1 MIMIMIKRG
10 IKISL
15 LNFNEY
21 FVKKRNR
28 SEGKRF
34 SLSLLPPSLSIPIVS
49 LKLTNHYKEF
59 TSGLVFVV
67 NIHGR

>member
-34 SLSLLPPSLSIPIVS
+34 SLSLSSLP
-49 LKLTNHYKEF
+49 
-59 TSGLVFVV
+59 
-67 NIHGR
+67 R